1 MRLYSLFRSG
11 LLLVLL
17 CLFIAEG
24 KKASSGKNSCRKGM
38 ISKVTENL
46 YVKATTFKAS
56 IPKDLIK
63 NRRLLKKTTK
73 KLFMKNCSVRDQ
85 LLSFYVK
92 NVFGGLGIGSDKV
105 YIVSAFQTLQE
116 NLSNCVSIFFEANF
130 ICMKTGLL
138 VLRNSSLPPAFLSF
152 EITVPCHV
160 IISSKI
166 ASQVSQIE
174 DSDYK

>member
-1 MRLYSLFRSG
+1 
-11 LLLVLL
+11 
-17 CLFIAEG
+17 
-24 KKASSGKNSCRKGM
+24 M

-116 NLSNCVSIFFEANF
+116 NLNNCLPCAPTTRVTTAVKKIK
-130 ICMKTGLL
+130 KTFDKLGEKGIYKAISELDILL
-138 VLRNSSLPPAFLSF
+138 PW
-152 EITVPCHV
+152 IQTY
-160 IISSKI
+160 
-166 ASQVSQIE
+166 IE
-174 DSDYK
+174 TIK

>member
-46 YVKATTFKAS
+46 YVKATTLKAS
-56 IPKDLIK
+56 IPKDFIK

-105 YIVSAFQTLQE
+105 YIVNAFQTLCSCFMK
-116 NLSNCVSIFFEANF
+116 NKTRISKCFETLGEKGIYKA
-130 ICMKTGLL
+130 ISELDILL
-138 VLRNSSLPPAFLSF
+138 HW
-152 EITVPCHV
+152 IQTY
-160 IISSKI
+160 
-166 ASQVSQIE
+166 IE
-174 DSDYK
+174 TIK

>member
-1 MRLYSLFRSG
+1 MRPYSLFRSG

-38 ISKVTENL
+38 ISKVTDNL

-85 LLSFYVK
+85 LLSFYMK
-92 NVFGGLGIGSDKV
+92 NVFGGLGFEGDKV
-105 YIVSAFQTLQE
+105 YVVSAFQALQE
-116 NLSNCVSIFFEANF
+116 NLNNCGCRGCLKWFPSYPGFAVWLSGSQHPHYTN
-130 ICMKTGLL
+130 C
-138 VLRNSSLPPAFLSF
+138 SSTPGN
-152 EITVPCHV
+152 
-160 IISSKI
+160 
-166 ASQVSQIE
+166 
-174 DSDYK
+174 D

>member
-1 MRLYSLFRSG
+1 MRPYSLFRSG

-38 ISKVTENL
+38 ISKVTDNL

-85 LLSFYVK
+85 LLSFYMK
-92 NVFGGLGIGSDKV
+92 NVFGGLGFEGDKV
-105 YIVSAFQTLQE
+105 YVVSAFQALQE
-116 NLSNCVSIFFEANF
+116 NLNNCVITTAVKK
-130 ICMKTGLL
+130 IKKTFDKLGEKGIYKAISELDILL
-138 VLRNSSLPPAFLSF
+138 PW
-152 EITVPCHV
+152 IQTY
-160 IISSKI
+160 
-166 ASQVSQIE
+166 IE
-174 DSDYK
+174 TIK

>member
-46 YVKATTFKAS
+46 YVKATTLKAS
-56 IPKDLIK
+56 IPKDFIK

-105 YIVSAFQTLQE
+105 YIVNAFQTLQE
-116 NLSNCVSIFFEANF
+116 NLSNCV
-130 ICMKTGLL
+130 ICCTNSKPGLPTL
-138 VLRNSSLPPAFLSF
+138 LSS
-152 EITVPCHV
+152 
-160 IISSKI
+160 
-166 ASQVSQIE
+166 
-174 DSDYK
+174 

>member
-1 MRLYSLFRSG
+1 MRPYSLFRSG

-38 ISKVTENL
+38 ISKVTDNL

-85 LLSFYVK
+85 LLSFYMK
-92 NVFGGLGIGSDKV
+92 NVFGGLGFEGDKV
-105 YIVSAFQTLQE
+105 YVVSAFQALCSCFMKNETRIPKYFETIFTLGE
-116 NLSNCVSIFFEANF
+116 KGIYKAISELDI
-130 ICMKTGLL
+130 LL
-138 VLRNSSLPPAFLSF
+138 PW
-152 EITVPCHV
+152 IQTY
-160 IISSKI
+160 
-166 ASQVSQIE
+166 IE
-174 DSDYK
+174 TIK